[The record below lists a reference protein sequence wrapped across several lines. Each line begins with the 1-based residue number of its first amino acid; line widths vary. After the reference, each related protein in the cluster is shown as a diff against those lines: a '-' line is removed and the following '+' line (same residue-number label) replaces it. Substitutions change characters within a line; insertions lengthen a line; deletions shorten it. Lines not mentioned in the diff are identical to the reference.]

1 MSIEKHIVNLYSAR
15 GGSKTCGACTNSVS
29 AWDRYWAHDRR
40 IMTAKG
46 MKVHTPKLTNK
57 EARHFDITTSQGTLI
72 SIKEFDV
79 SRGKDKEV
87 DFAAGNRGYYEMLHI
102 LRSPHIPNFY
112 VEFVWWQGVDGLQS
126 AIVDL
131 KWIWNLSE
139 SSDMTKRGQ
148 GENASILRLP
158 EWAYPEKVSF
168 HPKCFK
174 VGRYT
179 YPRMRWKPFARWSV
193 DISQYWIKEPSPFD
207 PSYMP

>member
-1 MSIEKHIVNLYSAR
+1 MSIEQHIANLYSAR
-15 GGSKTCGACTNSVS
+15 GGSKTCGACVNSVG
-29 AWDRYWAHDRR
+29 AWDRYWAHDRK
-40 IMTAKG
+40 IMMSQG
-46 MKVHTPKLTNK
+46 IKVHTPKLTIK

-72 SIKEFDV
+72 SIKEMNV
-79 SRGKDKEV
+79 SKAKDKTV

-112 VEFVWWQGVDGLQS
+112 VEFVWWHCGTLMS
-126 AIVDL
+126 AITDL
-131 KWIWNLSE
+131 KWIWNVSE
-139 SSDMTKRGQ
+139 DSDMTKRGY
-148 GENASILRLP
+148 GDSILRLP

-174 VGRYT
+174 VGKYV
-179 YPRMRWKPFARWSV
+179 YPRMRWKPFAKWSV